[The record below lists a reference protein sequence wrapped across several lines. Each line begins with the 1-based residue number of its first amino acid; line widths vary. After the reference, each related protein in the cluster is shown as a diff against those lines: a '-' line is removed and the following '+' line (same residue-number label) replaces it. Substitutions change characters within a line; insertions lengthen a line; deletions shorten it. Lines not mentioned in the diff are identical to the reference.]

1 MRTFS
6 EGRLARRIAYA
17 LSSVFLWSVGF
28 MGLAVLPA
36 SAQIV
41 VKGTSTQS
49 VAVVQFQNKSR
60 VHPETLGDE
69 ASAAVSVELR
79 DRLLLDVLPK
89 ADVSLQMRDLGM
101 VPPLSDVEMVRLATE
116 LDVQMVVAG
125 EVRGARIVQ
134 TRQGRYAEIVLLVRL
149 FDRVARADV
158 NGSLVGAVSPTSD
171 QSDEVLLEKALQQA
185 AFAAVEQMKS
195 RPTVAAMVL
204 WSRADTVFLN
214 VGTRGG
220 VRPGMRLVAVRGG
233 ERIGLAKV
241 TEADAIGSYATSVE
255 GPPLR
260 TGDSMRA
267 VWETPTGLKPERV
280 GVAQARRSRFEN
292 IAVAAAVFLGFGNYA
307 SRARRSD
314 EGNTTAPGFKALNIA
329 DGADMGISGYL
340 TSFNPSRDLQPRPAA
355 IIKWNRYQSS
365 EKQRILGYWLLRGG
379 GEILTVLLTGIT
391 QDTYLIDD
399 GRNTPGLQTLDLQ
412 LDTTDG
418 RLTTADAVFTP
429 WEPSDYNFDLNQ
441 WENPTWGEFLQ
452 DNSDQAVVERFTDS
466 FFAGWFPSEL
476 PGDDFGGM
484 FPSVLYFYQI
494 GPLVIKQTSTGIWE
508 FAGTEFSTVRNFVT
522 GVAPAGTYSIWNEF
536 LRMRLGVYREY
547 YVDPVTNQPF
557 HVNPYVLG
565 NQATFRFYFPWGA
578 DQMQLQLARSPNFD
592 FDPGL
597 GVANIELPASPPDP
611 SPFWECNPYYVT
623 PKIDLSQVPGGST
636 LFLWRVRA
644 RNTSD
649 THPAQTLSYAVD
661 DIGDPIM
668 RGWVHSTSSFFQI
681 GIGASRASLMHEQR
695 GAMEAIRAARA
706 RVPRTATTGRVHRT
720 Q

>member
-6 EGRLARRIAYA
+6 EGRLARTVAYA
-17 LSSVFLWSVGF
+17 LSTVFLWSVGF
-28 MGLAVLPA
+28 MGLAVVPA

-41 VKGTSTQS
+41 VKGTSTQT
-49 VAVVQFQNKSR
+49 VAVVPFQNRTKL
-60 VHPETLGDE
+60 HPETLGDE

-101 VPPLSDVEMVRLATE
+101 TPPLSDAEMVRLTTE

-158 NGSLVGAVSPTSD
+158 NGALVSAISPTSD
-171 QSDEVLLEKALQQA
+171 QSDEVLIEKALQQA
-185 AFAAVEQMKS
+185 AFSAIEQMKS

-204 WSRADTVFLN
+204 WSRGDTVFLN

-220 VRPGMRLVAVRGG
+220 VRPGMKLVAVRGG

-267 VWETPTGLKPERV
+267 VWVTPTGLKPERV
-280 GVAQARRSRFEN
+280 GVAQERRSRFEN
-292 IAVAAAVFLGFGNYA
+292 LAIAAGVLLGFGNYA
-307 SRARRSD
+307 SRARRTD
-314 EGNTTAPGFKALNIA
+314 EGNTTAPGFQACSVA

-340 TSFNPSRDLQPRPAA
+340 TSFNPTRDLQPRPAA
-355 IIKWNRYQSS
+355 IVKWNRYQSS
-365 EKQRILGYWLLRGG
+365 EKQRILGYWILRGG
-379 GEILTVLLTGIT
+379 GQTVTVLLTAIT
-391 QDTYLIDD
+391 QDTYLIDT
-399 GRNTPGLQTLDLQ
+399 GLNTPGLQTLTLE
-412 LDTTDG
+412 LDEVDG
-418 RLTTADAVFTP
+418 RLTTAEAEFTA
-429 WEPSDYNFDLNQ
+429 WDPSDYNFDLNQ
-441 WENPTWGEFLQ
+441 WENPTWGEFVQ
-452 DNSDQAVVERFTDS
+452 DNGDQAILDWTTNS
-466 FFAGWFPSEL
+466 FFLGWFPSEL

-494 GPLVIKQTSTGIWE
+494 GPLTIKQDLDGFWE

-522 GVAPAGTYSIWNEF
+522 GVAPAGTYSTWNEF
-536 LRMRLGVYREY
+536 TGMNLGVYREY
-547 YVDPVTNQPF
+547 AT
-557 HVNPYVLG
+557 HSNPSFPTARNLG
-565 NQATFRFYFPWGA
+565 VFRFYFPFGA
-578 DQMQLQLARSPNFD
+578 DQMQLQLARSPNFS

-597 GVANIELPASPPDP
+597 GVTNVDLPPSPPAP
-611 SPFWECNPYYVT
+611 SGFDFVNSYYVT
-623 PKIDLSQVPGGST
+623 PDIDLSQVPGVST

-644 RNTSD
+644 RSTSD
-649 THPAQTLSYAVD
+649 SHPAQSLSFAVD
-661 DIGDPIM
+661 NIGDPNL
-668 RGWVHSTSSFFQI
+668 RGWVHSTTNFFDI
-681 GIGASRASLMHEQR
+681 TATASRASLMHEER
-695 GAMEAIRAARA
+695 AAMEAIRAARA
-706 RVPRTATTGRVHRT
+706 RVPRTATTNRVHRT

>member
-41 VKGTSTQS
+41 TKGASTQS
-49 VAVVQFQNKSR
+49 IAVVQFQNKSR
-60 VHPETLGDE
+60 VNPETLGDE
-69 ASAAVSVELR
+69 ASAAISVELR

-158 NGSLVGAVSPTSD
+158 NGSLVKAVSPSSD

-267 VWETPTGLKPERV
+267 VWDTPTGLKPERV

-307 SRARRSD
+307 SRARRTD

-365 EKQRILGYWLLRGG
+365 EKQRILGFWITRGG
-379 GEILTVLLTGIT
+379 GQTVTILLTGIT

-399 GRNTPGLQTLDLQ
+399 GRYTPGLQTLDLQ
-412 LDTTDG
+412 LDTVDG
-418 RLTTADAVFTP
+418 RLTTIDPVFTP
-429 WEPSDYNFDLNQ
+429 WEPSDYNFDLDQ
-441 WENPTWGEFLQ
+441 WENPTWGEFVQ
-452 DNSDQAVVERFTDS
+452 DNSDQATVDWYTDS
-466 FFAGWFPSEL
+466 FFIGWFPSEL

-484 FPSVLYFYQI
+484 YPGVLYFYQI
-494 GPLVIKQTSTGIWE
+494 GPLMIKQTSIGTWE
-508 FAGTEFSTVRNFVT
+508 FGGTEFSTVRNFVT
-522 GVAPAGTYSIWNEF
+522 GVAPAGAYGVWNEF
-536 LRMRLGVYREY
+536 TGMHLGVYREY
-547 YVDPVTNQPF
+547 ATHSNPVTF
-557 HVNPYVLG
+557 G
-565 NQATFRFYFPWGA
+565 NLATFRFYFPWGA

-592 FDPGL
+592 FDQGL
-597 GVANIELPASPPDP
+597 GVANIDLPASPPGP
-611 SPFWECNPYYVT
+611 SGFPYCNSYYVS
-623 PKIDLSQVPGGST
+623 PQVDLSQVPGVST

-649 THPAQTLSYAVD
+649 THPAQSESYAVD
-661 DIGDPIM
+661 DIGDPNL
-668 RGWVHSTSSFFQI
+668 RGWVHSTSNFFQI
-681 GIGASRASLMHEQR
+681 GVGASRASLMHEQR
-695 GAMEAIRAARA
+695 AAMEAIRAARA